1 MPIPQAHP
9 VGLGTGILL
18 QVVTP
23 WRLPWPA
30 RRDASCS
37 AACGGAGTGA
47 RHHHTRDP
55 QQPTHLKEWAS
66 QDEGRR
72 MNSYRFLIVG
82 AGLAGL
88 SLARALG
95 QAGLAP
101 QVIER
106 EASWGVAGTGIYLPA
121 NGVRALRTL
130 GLEGAV
136 AARGTRIPRQRL
148 LDHRGR
154 LLTDIDLHRL
164 WEGVGPC
171 LALPRTELHQ
181 ILREGVPVQLGRTI
195 RSLEHLDG
203 PVQVGFDDGSGGEF
217 DLVVGADGLRS
228 SVRRLAVDPRPP
240 VPVGQHSWRFLAA
253 CPPQVTTWT
262 VLLGQG
268 TSFLTV
274 PVGQGLVYC
283 YADLTTDN
291 LASDHLDRDPIGRLR
306 QRFAGFAA
314 PVPGLLDQLQDP
326 ARVHVAPIEQVAA
339 AGWGRG
345 AVVLVG
351 DAAHGMSPNMAQGAA
366 LAFEDALVL
375 AACLHDA
382 ATLTDAVAA
391 LVARRNRRTGWVRT
405 QTHRRDRTRNLP
417 PVLRDLTLRAFG
429 RRIFQSNHRP
439 LREPI

>member
-1 MPIPQAHP
+1 MK
-9 VGLGTGILL
+9 
-18 QVVTP
+18 
-23 WRLPWPA
+23 
-30 RRDASCS
+30 D
-37 AACGGAGTGA
+37 
-47 RHHHTRDP
+47 
-55 QQPTHLKEWAS
+55 
-66 QDEGRR
+66 RR
-72 MNSYRFLIVG
+72 MNSYRILIVG

-88 SLARALG
+88 SLARALR
-95 QAGLAP
+95 QAGHAP

-106 EASWGVAGTGIYLPA
+106 EAGWGVAGTGIYLPA

-148 LDHRGR
+148 LDHRGH
-154 LLTDIDLHRL
+154 LLADIDLHQL
-164 WEGVGPC
+164 WGNVGAC

-181 ILREGVPVQLGRTI
+181 TLREGVPVQLGRTI
-195 RSLEHLDG
+195 RSLENLDG
-203 PVQVGFDDGSGGEF
+203 PIQVGFDDGSGGGEY
-217 DLVVGADGLRS
+217 DVVVGADGLRS

-240 VPVGQHSWRFLAA
+240 VSVGQYSWRFLTA
-253 CPPQVTTWT
+253 CPPEVITWT
-262 VLLGQG
+262 VMLGRG

-274 PVGQGLVYC
+274 PVGQGLVYA
-283 YADLTTDN
+283 YADVTAGDEPVG
-291 LASDHLDRDPIGRLR
+291 DPIGRLR

-314 PVPGLLDQLQDP
+314 PVPELLRQLDDP
-326 ARVHVAPIEQVAA
+326 NRVHVAPIEQVAA
-339 AGWGRG
+339 VEWGRG

-375 AACLHDA
+375 AGCLGDA
-382 ATLTDAVAA
+382 ATVTDAVAA
-391 LVARRNRRTGWVRT
+391 FVARRNRRTGWVRT

-429 RRIFQSNHRP
+429 RRIFQSNYRP